1 MTVVSMNRK
10 EVEKRIGKI
19 NKEIEEKIAMFGTPV
34 EALTEDILEIDVT
47 PNRPDLLSLQGF
59 VRAMLP
65 YLKNTKLK
73 PIKVNKPEKD
83 YKVIIDKSVK
93 PVRPFTACAIVKNL
107 KLDDSKI
114 KELIDI
120 QEKLHTTFARK
131 RKKLAIGIYPLEKIK
146 LPITFA
152 AKKPEEI
159 KFQPLEFP
167 REINGLQ
174 ILSQHPAGREYAHLL
189 EGQEKFPVFIDG
201 NNKVLSMPPII
212 NSHETGKITEQTKE
226 VFVEC
231 SGFNLPYLKKTLN
244 ILVSILADM
253 DGEIYQMKIEDK
265 EDSLS
270 PDLSY
275 EKVKLKL
282 EDVNKTLGVT
292 LTEKEV
298 KVYLEKM
305 QIEYDKGIALI
316 PPFRTDILHWI
327 DLVGEIATAYGYDN
341 FSAEIPKI
349 STIAEEDKNSKLKRK
364 ISEILTGLG
373 LLECSSYHL
382 NTKEEIKNSNYEFKD
397 FIEVEESKTE
407 YNVLR
412 MDLLTNMLK
421 IISENSDS
429 SYPQKIFETGNVF
442 RLASKETSNTTDTGV
457 IEREHLVIGLVD
469 EKVNFTEIKQI
480 LDYLFSM
487 LNKKYRLEECD
498 NSNFI
503 IGRAGKIIV
512 EETCAGVSS
521 AGQKEIG
528 IIGEI
533 APRVL
538 KNWGINMPVVAL
550 ELNIENI

>member
-19 NKEIEEKIAMFGTPV
+19 TSEVENKIAMFGTPV
-34 EALTEDILEIDVT
+34 ETLTEETIEIDVT

-65 YLKNTKLK
+65 YLKNEKLK
-73 PIKVNKPEKD
+73 PYKVNKPEKD
-83 YKVIIDKSVK
+83 YKVTIDKAVK
-93 PVRPFTACAIVKNL
+93 SVRPFTACAIIKNL
-107 KLDDSKI
+107 KLNDAKI

-120 QEKLHTTFARK
+120 QEKLHITFARK
-131 RKKLAIGIYPLEKIK
+131 RKKLAIGIYPLDKIK
-146 LPITFA
+146 LPITFT

-159 KFQPLEFP
+159 KFRPLEFP
-167 REINGLQ
+167 KEISGLQ

-189 EGQEKFPVFIDG
+189 AGQEKFPVFIDG
-201 NNKVLSMPPII
+201 NKNVLSMPPII
-212 NSHETGKITEQTKE
+212 NSHETGKINEGTKE

-244 ILVSILADM
+244 ILIAIFADM
-253 DGEIYQMKIEDK
+253 GGDIYQMKVEDK
-265 EDSLS
+265 ESYVS
-270 PDLSY
+270 PDFSY

-282 EDVNKTLGVT
+282 EDVNKTLGLA

-298 KVYLEKM
+298 KGCLEKM
-305 QIEYDKGIALI
+305 QIEYDKGVALI
-316 PPFRTDILHWI
+316 PPFRIDILHWI

-341 FSAEIPKI
+341 FAPEIPKI
-349 STIAEEDKNSKLKRK
+349 STIAEEENNSKLKRK
-364 ISEILTGLG
+364 IAEILIGLG

-397 FIEVEESKTE
+397 FIELEESKTE

-412 MDLLTNMLK
+412 IDLLTNMLK

-429 SYPQKIFETGNVF
+429 SYPQKIFESGKVF
-442 RLASKETSNTTDTGV
+442 SVDRRGDTDTGV
-457 IEREHLVIGLVD
+457 LEKEHLVIGLTD
-469 EKVNFTEIKQI
+469 EKVNFTEIKQT
-480 LDYLFSM
+480 LDYLFRM
-487 LNKKYRLEECD
+487 LDIKYSLEECE

-512 EETCAGVSS
+512 NGI
-521 AGQKEIG
+521 EIG

-550 ELNIENI
+550 EMNIEKL

>member
-1 MTVVSMNRK
+1 MDRK

-19 NKEIEEKIAMFGTPV
+19 TSEVEEKIAMFGTPV
-34 EALTEDILEIDVT
+34 ESLTEETLEIDVT

-65 YLKNTKLK
+65 YLKNEKLK
-73 PIKVNKPEKD
+73 PYKINKPEKD

-93 PVRPFTACAIVKNL
+93 SVRPFTVCAIVKNL
-107 KLDDSKI
+107 NFAHAGVSPDGQNSKI
-114 KELIDI
+114 KELVDI

-131 RKKLAIGIYPLEKIK
+131 RKKLAIGIYPLDKIK
-146 LPITFA
+146 LPITFT

-159 KFQPLEFP
+159 KFRPLEFP
-167 REINGLQ
+167 KEITGLQ

-189 EGQEKFPVFIDG
+189 AGQEKFPVFIDA
-201 NNKVLSMPPII
+201 NKKVLSMPPII
-212 NSHETGKITEQTKE
+212 NSHETGKIAEETKE
-226 VFVEC
+226 VFIEC

-253 DGEIYQMKIEDK
+253 GGEIYQMKIEDK
-265 EDSLS
+265 EDSIS
-270 PDLSY
+270 PDLNY

-282 EDVNKTLGVT
+282 EDVNKTLGLR

-298 KVYLEKM
+298 ENCLEKM
-305 QIEYDKGIALI
+305 QIDYEKGIALV

-327 DLVGEIATAYGYDN
+327 DLVGEIATAYGYEN
-341 FSAEIPKI
+341 FAPEIPKI
-349 STIAEEDKNSKLKRK
+349 STIAEEEKNSKLKRK

-412 MDLLTNMLK
+412 IDLLTNMLK

-429 SYPQKIFETGNVF
+429 SYPQKIFETGTVF
-442 RLASKETSNTTDTGV
+442 SISQKGEENKTDTGV
-457 IEREHLVIGLVD
+457 IEKEHLVIGLVD
-469 EKVNFTEIKQI
+469 EKVNFTEIKQV

-487 LNKKYRLEECD
+487 MNKKYSLAEVE

-503 IGRAGKIIV
+503 IGRAGKLLID
-512 EETCAGVSS
+512 G
-521 AGQKEIG
+521 KEVG

-550 ELNIENI
+550 ELNIEKI